1 MAGTMQFRPYPLL
14 AALIVA
20 ATALSPVYAEALTE
34 WLRIDVFTTEDRP
47 VRGAN
52 EFLKHHPGATLHVHR
67 VDRIE
72 RLEVELSFDLSADR
86 DKARRQ
92 ALERLQDLP
101 KDRQDELQQ
110 TAKGLALALQL
121 GIERVPA
128 IVIDQARVI
137 YGLTDLTVALRLD
150 QRVPGSETP

>member
-1 MAGTMQFRPYPLL
+1 MQFRPHTLL
-14 AALIVA
+14 IALIAA
-20 ATALSPVYAEALTE
+20 ATALSPVYAEVPTE
-34 WLRIDVFTTEDRP
+34 RLRLDVFTTEDRP
-47 VRGAN
+47 VRSAT
-52 EFLKHHPGATLHVHR
+52 EFLRRHPGATLHLHR
-67 VDRIE
+67 VDHIERIE
-72 RLEVELSFDLSADR
+72 AELSFDLSADP

-110 TAKGLALALQL
+110 TAKALALALQL

-150 QRVPGSETP
+150 QRVPRSETP

>member
-20 ATALSPVYAEALTE
+20 ATALSPVYAEAPTE
-34 WLRIDVFTTEDRP
+34 QLRLDVFTTEDRP

-52 EFLKHHPGATLHVHR
+52 EFLQRHPEAAVHVHR

-72 RLEVELSFDLSADR
+72 RLKAELSVNLSADS
-86 DKARRQ
+86 DKARRR
-92 ALERLQDLP
+92 ALERLQSLS
-101 KDRQDELQQ
+101 KERQDELQQ
-110 TAKGLALALQL
+110 TAKALALALQL

-128 IVIDQARVI
+128 IVVDQARVI
-137 YGLTDLTVALRLD
+137 YGLTDLTAALQLD
-150 QRVPGSETP
+150 QRVSGSKTP

>member
-1 MAGTMQFRPYPLL
+1 MQLRPHTLM
-14 AALIVA
+14 AALIIA
-20 ATALSPVYAEALTE
+20 AAALSSAYAEVPTE
-34 WLRIDVFTTEDRP
+34 PLRLDVFTTEDRP
-47 VRGAN
+47 VRGAT
-52 EFLKHHPGATLHVHR
+52 EFLRHHPGATLHVHR

-72 RLEVELSFDLSADR
+72 RIESELSFELSTDP
-86 DKARRQ
+86 DIARRQ

-101 KDRQDELQQ
+101 RERQDELQQ
-110 TAKGLALALQL
+110 TAKALALALQL

-150 QRVPGSETP
+150 RHVPGSKTP